1 MSTTKTFR
9 FDPRLIEKISEV
21 AKKHGQSPNQFIS
34 NTLKWRVSIDPLIPT
49 FDGIMFGRETFK
61 SIIGIVDTDSLE
73 IAGWELGKKHFVISR
88 TLFESR
94 GEELSFVRYISEVL
108 DEHARWF
115 RIEGGVSE
123 TSKKMTI
130 HHNFGV
136 KWSMFLKSYLSS
148 AYEVVSGAKL
158 FITTNDT
165 FVKIKFAD

>member
-123 TSKKMTI
+123 TSKK
-130 HHNFGV
+130 
-136 KWSMFLKSYLSS
+136 WSMFLKSYLSS